1 MIRTISSQ
9 HQNQSWFLQHKD
21 QLLQAGLDVN
31 AKDYRRLT
39 VLENILASESY
50 EMEMALQMGVNP
62 KLRDGEGKTIEEFY
76 NHKVGFKRMIL
87 WSSE

>member
-1 MIRTISSQ
+1 MIRTICSQ

-50 EMEMALQMGVNP
+50 EMEMALQMAVNP
-62 KLRDGEGKTIEEFY
+62 ELRDGEGLERNFTII
-76 NHKVGFKRMIL
+76 KLAFKHMIL